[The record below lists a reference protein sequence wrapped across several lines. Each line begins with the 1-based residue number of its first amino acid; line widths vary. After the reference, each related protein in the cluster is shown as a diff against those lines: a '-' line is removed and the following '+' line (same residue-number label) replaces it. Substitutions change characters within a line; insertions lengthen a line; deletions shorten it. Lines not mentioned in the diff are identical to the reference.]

1 MVGFPMTRS
10 QERVFTGGP
19 QGSPRPWGI
28 KAAPLAVCCLLFWVG
43 LCEAIV
49 SPSRLKLWPLESL
62 SVPRVPIGAL
72 SHRGPHGE
80 PLDHQGAPS
89 SAVKSLRG
97 GGLFGGPPPGS
108 KKEGKKEEGA
118 LRRAPSL
125 LTLAGPHDSDVVAVY
140 VHPKRAR
147 LLQLHPGQPVVLRG
161 RRRRKT
167 AGVLIEDSSLGE
179 SEVSV
184 HPRVFKHL
192 KLVEGDVLLLEKLQ
206 GLVPAARVYVQVFKD
221 SLPLERPVG
230 DPMGAPQGGG
240 PERGGPLV
248 GPEVQSAVDD
258 FFRRRPRPVRVGDQF
273 KVALASEASYPPA
286 SAAAAPAAAAAA
298 REVEV
303 KVMRLQAE
311 DAEDVEFGI
320 VSDGTEVLTGR
331 EPIDSDTYDSAS
343 EVTYDDL
350 GGLRKEVKL
359 LREFVELPLRFP
371 DVFRQMGIAT
381 PRGVLLHGA
390 SGVGKTLLAR
400 AVATECGANFIVVN
414 GPEVMSRM
422 AGETEANLRRVFE
435 EASAMSPCLVFIDEI
450 DSIATKR
457 DKTQGDVEKR
467 LVAQLLTLMD
477 GIGANKNV
485 VVLAATNRPNQLDPA
500 LRRFGR
506 FDREIEIPIP
516 DAAGRL
522 EILKKKTQ
530 QMRLKPD
537 VDLARIAADSHGFV
551 GADLAQL
558 CLEAAMLCL
567 RDEVENIDFDRD
579 TVDPEVLRRLE
590 VGQEHFLAALGVVN
604 PSALRERHVEVPNV
618 RWADIGGLEEVKRE
632 LKETVQYPVEHAAK
646 FREFGLRPS
655 RGVLFYGPPG
665 CGKTLLAK
673 AVANECKANF
683 ISVKGPELLT
693 MWFGESEANVRD
705 LFDRARAAAPCII
718 FFDEIDSIAKTR
730 GGGGG
735 PGSEASDRVI
745 NQILTEIDGIG
756 KQKQIF
762 IIGATNRPDIL
773 DPAVT
778 RPGRLDQLLYIPL
791 PDRESRE
798 SIFAASLRKAPLAK
812 DVDLKRLADST
823 EGFSGADIAEF
834 CQRAAKLAI
843 RESIEAEAA
852 GKKEAVNQI
861 TRRHFDLAAKDVRR
875 SVPSQVVE
883 AYEAFKRKYETGDS
897 VEMQIKPA
905 L

>member
-1 MVGFPMTRS
+1 
-10 QERVFTGGP
+10 
-19 QGSPRPWGI
+19 
-28 KAAPLAVCCLLFWVG
+28 
-43 LCEAIV
+43 
-49 SPSRLKLWPLESL
+49 
-62 SVPRVPIGAL
+62 
-72 SHRGPHGE
+72 
-80 PLDHQGAPS
+80 
-89 SAVKSLRG
+89 
-97 GGLFGGPPPGS
+97 
-108 KKEGKKEEGA
+108 
-118 LRRAPSL
+118 
-125 LTLAGPHDSDVVAVY
+125 
-140 VHPKRAR
+140 
-147 LLQLHPGQPVVLRG
+147 
-161 RRRRKT
+161 
-167 AGVLIEDSSLGE
+167 
-179 SEVSV
+179 
-184 HPRVFKHL
+184 
-192 KLVEGDVLLLEKLQ
+192 
-206 GLVPAARVYVQVFKD
+206 
-221 SLPLERPVG
+221 
-230 DPMGAPQGGG
+230 
-240 PERGGPLV
+240 
-248 GPEVQSAVDD
+248 
-258 FFRRRPRPVRVGDQF
+258 
-273 KVALASEASYPPA
+273 
-286 SAAAAPAAAAAA
+286 
-298 REVEV
+298 
-303 KVMRLQAE
+303 
-311 DAEDVEFGI
+311 
-320 VSDGTEVLTGR
+320 
-331 EPIDSDTYDSAS
+331 
-343 EVTYDDL
+343 
-350 GGLRKEVKL
+350 
-359 LREFVELPLRFP
+359 
-371 DVFRQMGIAT
+371 MGIAT

-390 SGVGKTLLAR
+390 SGVGKTLLAK

-450 DSIATKR
+450 DSIAAKR
-457 DKTQGDVEKR
+457 EKTQGDVEKR

-477 GIGANKNV
+477 GIGSNKNV

-500 LRRFGR
+500 LRRVPPPSCCLAPSKFK
-506 FDREIEIPIP
+506 P
-516 DAAGRL
+516 DLKSAAAFTATVGLPMLLLLLEGLGGRL

-551 GADLAQL
+551 GADLSQL

-567 RDEVENIDFDRD
+567 RDQVEHIDFDRD

-590 VGQEHFLAALGVVN
+590 VGQEHFLAALGTVN

-618 RWADIGGLEEVKRE
+618 RWEDIGGLEDVKRE
-632 LKETVQYPVEHAAK
+632 LRETVQYPVEHAAK

-791 PDRESRE
+791 PDRASRE
-798 SIFAASLRKAPLAK
+798 SIFTASLRKAPLAK
-812 DVDLKRLADST
+812 DVDVNQLADIT

-852 GKKEAVNQI
+852 GKKNAVNQI
-861 TRRHFDLAAKDVRR
+861 TKRHFDLAAKDVRSVRGSPVTRLSR
-875 SVPSQVVE
+875 SSSSSSLNSSNSSSSSRTRSSSRYSPALVVG

-897 VEMQIKPA
+897 GEMQIKPVA
-905 L
+905 

>member
-1 MVGFPMTRS
+1 
-10 QERVFTGGP
+10 
-19 QGSPRPWGI
+19 
-28 KAAPLAVCCLLFWVG
+28 
-43 LCEAIV
+43 
-49 SPSRLKLWPLESL
+49 
-62 SVPRVPIGAL
+62 
-72 SHRGPHGE
+72 
-80 PLDHQGAPS
+80 
-89 SAVKSLRG
+89 
-97 GGLFGGPPPGS
+97 
-108 KKEGKKEEGA
+108 
-118 LRRAPSL
+118 
-125 LTLAGPHDSDVVAVY
+125 
-140 VHPKRAR
+140 
-147 LLQLHPGQPVVLRG
+147 
-161 RRRRKT
+161 
-167 AGVLIEDSSLGE
+167 
-179 SEVSV
+179 
-184 HPRVFKHL
+184 
-192 KLVEGDVLLLEKLQ
+192 
-206 GLVPAARVYVQVFKD
+206 
-221 SLPLERPVG
+221 
-230 DPMGAPQGGG
+230 
-240 PERGGPLV
+240 
-248 GPEVQSAVDD
+248 
-258 FFRRRPRPVRVGDQF
+258 
-273 KVALASEASYPPA
+273 
-286 SAAAAPAAAAAA
+286 
-298 REVEV
+298 
-303 KVMRLQAE
+303 
-311 DAEDVEFGI
+311 
-320 VSDGTEVLTGR
+320 
-331 EPIDSDTYDSAS
+331 
-343 EVTYDDL
+343 
-350 GGLRKEVKL
+350 
-359 LREFVELPLRFP
+359 
-371 DVFRQMGIAT
+371 MGIAT

-390 SGVGKTLLAR
+390 SGVGKTLLAK

-450 DSIATKR
+450 DSIAAKR
-457 DKTQGDVEKR
+457 EKTQGDVEKR

-477 GIGANKNV
+477 GIGSNKNV

-567 RDEVENIDFDRD
+567 RDQVEHIDFDRD

-590 VGQEHFLAALGVVN
+590 VGQEHFLAALGTVN

-618 RWADIGGLEEVKRE
+618 RWEDIGGLEDVKRE
-632 LKETVQYPVEHAAK
+632 LRETVQYPVEHAAK

-791 PDRESRE
+791 PDRASRE
-798 SIFAASLRKAPLAK
+798 SIFTASLRKAPLAK
-812 DVDLKRLADST
+812 DVDVKQLADIT

-852 GKKEAVNQI
+852 GKKNAVSQI
-861 TRRHFDLAAKDVRR
+861 TKRHFDLAAKDVRVSRSSSSSSSSNSSSSLSSSNSSSSSGTSSGSLLGYGKQR
-875 SVPSQVVE
+875 SVPPQVVE
-883 AYEAFKRKYETGDS
+883 AYESFKRKYETGDS
-897 VEMQIKPA
+897 EAMQVKP
-905 L
+905 LS